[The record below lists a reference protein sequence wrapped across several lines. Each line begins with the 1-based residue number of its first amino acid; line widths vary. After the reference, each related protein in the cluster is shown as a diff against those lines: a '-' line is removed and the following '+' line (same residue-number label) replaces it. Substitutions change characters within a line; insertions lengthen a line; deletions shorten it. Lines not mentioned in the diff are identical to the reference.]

1 MLTFPLVITYRISTG
16 CQRLDKRAFKIY
28 NIYILA
34 ITNIDDLK
42 AYTWV
47 FRALGDPTRLRIA
60 HLLLRADQELC
71 VCEMVDSL
79 EESQT
84 NVSRHLRELKL
95 AGLVKERR
103 EGRWIFYS
111 LCAPSDPFLK
121 GILSALESMEAP
133 LLKRDVETLRAR
145 LSLRR
150 EGKCVVGMNS
160 TEWQRLKLKI
170 KRGS

>member
-1 MLTFPLVITYRISTG
+1 MY
-16 CQRLDKRAFKIY
+16 
-28 NIYILA
+28 
-34 ITNIDDLK
+34 DLK
-42 AYTWV
+42 RYTWI
-47 FRALGDPTRLRIA
+47 FKALGDPTRLRIS
-60 HLLLRADQELC
+60 HLLHSAKIELC
-71 VCEMVDSL
+71 VCEIVDSL

-111 LCAPSDPFLK
+111 LTDLSDPFLK
-121 GILSALESMEAP
+121 GIKSALESMEAP
-133 LLKRDVETLRAR
+133 LLKRDLEMLRGR

-160 TEWQRLKLKI
+160 PEWQRLKLKLKGEI
-170 KRGS
+170 KR